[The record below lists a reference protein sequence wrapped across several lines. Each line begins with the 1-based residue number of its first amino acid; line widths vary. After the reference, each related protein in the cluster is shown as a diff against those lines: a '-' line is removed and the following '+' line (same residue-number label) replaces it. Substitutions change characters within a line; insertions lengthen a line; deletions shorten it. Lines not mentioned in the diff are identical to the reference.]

1 MCHDRP
7 MPQYVSAQ
15 HSDRPHYLMKAL
27 HEVGRRISR
36 LVQGMDGD
44 DLDQRAPGDEWSV
57 AQIVGYL
64 RDAEREDYDNLRA
77 MVRVDGAAITDRRA
91 MYGPHEGEYSAR
103 DVADLLWEF
112 LTLREETE
120 WLLYAAGTAWRH
132 VGIHP
137 YRGEVEVQQYVMEI
151 AERDLDAMWRIQRAR
166 DEHRPPGTE
175 QVVGAADI

>member
-1 MCHDRP
+1 
-7 MPQYVSAQ
+7 MPQYVTAQ
-15 HSDRPHYLMKAL
+15 HGDRTRYLMKAL
-27 HEVGRRISR
+27 HEVARRIAR
-36 LVQGMDGD
+36 LVQTMEDA
-44 DLDQRAPGDEWSV
+44 DLDRRATGDEWSV

-64 RDAEREDYDNLRA
+64 RDAEREDYANLRA
-77 MVRVDGAAITDRRA
+77 MARIDGAAITDRRA
-91 MYGPHEGEYSAR
+91 MHGPQEGQYNSRE
-103 DVADLLWEF
+103 VADLLWEF

-166 DEHRPPGTE
+166 DEHRPPGT
-175 QVVGAADI
+175 QRVIGAADV